1 MFISVVF
8 WRNIISYSNGCTI
21 AAARFKFV
29 RLTTKYTWSNTSS
42 IFYNNH
48 MLER

>member
-1 MFISVVF
+1 MLIYVVL

-21 AAARFKFV
+21 AAARFEFV
-29 RLTTKYTWSNTSS
+29 RLSINYTWSNTNG
-42 IFYNNH
+42 IFCNNH

>member
-1 MFISVVF
+1 VLISVVL
-8 WRNIISYSNGCTI
+8 WRNIIRYLKCYTI

-29 RLTTKYTWSNTSS
+29 RLTTKYTCSNTNG
-42 IFYNNH
+42 IFCNNH